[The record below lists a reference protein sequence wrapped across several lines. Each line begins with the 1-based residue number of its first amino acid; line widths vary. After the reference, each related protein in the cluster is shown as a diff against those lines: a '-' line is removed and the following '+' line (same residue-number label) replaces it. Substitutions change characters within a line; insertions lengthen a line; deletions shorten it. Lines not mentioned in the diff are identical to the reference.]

1 MSQEN
6 VEYVREAFDRFQAG
20 DAGWADLVHPDVEWD
35 ISAHPL
41 PDVPN
46 TGRGRDNLLTAVL
59 ATYLGGWLDYRSEIK
74 EIIDAGD
81 DVVLV
86 LHETARLRD
95 SGATL
100 DRDIVQVWTV
110 SGREWVFFRVFPTK
124 AQALEA
130 IGLSG

>member
-1 MSQEN
+1 VSEEN
-6 VEYVREAFDRFQAG
+6 VENARDAFDRFQAG
-20 DAGWADLVHPDVEWD
+20 DAGWADLLHPDVEWD
-35 ISAHPL
+35 IAAHPL

-46 TGRGRDNLLTAVL
+46 RGRGRDDLLSKVF
-59 ATYLGGWLDYRSEIK
+59 ATYLGGWLDYRSELK
-74 EIIDAGD
+74 EIIDARE

-110 SGREWVFFRVFPTK
+110 SGRMWVFFRVFPTK

-130 IGLSG
+130 VGLQE